1 MWSDIYPSHVIYSF
15 DVLLSDSN
23 VLLLFKLALGD
34 AVVCAPSSSLNAPDL
49 DELPEVQVPIF
60 DLDVLLPKWSLSY
73 PTMVFPTLD
82 PSAGE
87 NVPHP
92 HLLPPSPPMQVIS
105 MRIKKATSF
114 PTPLG
119 EDDGVMLVYDVTAI
133 HCKSAGELNA
143 MVDHAIRSGAM
154 TRAIQHAG
162 LTNAV
167 ASKPAIP
174 RDITPPVPTTT
185 SSSSAETTTETKTG
199 AGVGTES
206 SSSSPSSSS
215 SSTVIVEYTQVIDRF
230 SVAGAY

>member
-1 MWSDIYPSHVIYSF
+1 
-15 DVLLSDSN
+15 
-23 VLLLFKLALGD
+23 
-34 AVVCAPSSSLNAPDL
+34 
-49 DELPEVQVPIF
+49 
-60 DLDVLLPKWSLSY
+60 
-73 PTMVFPTLD
+73 
-82 PSAGE
+82 
-87 NVPHP
+87 
-92 HLLPPSPPMQVIS
+92 MQVVS

-185 SSSSAETTTETKTG
+185 SSSSAVTTTETKPG

-206 SSSSPSSSS
+206 SSSSS

-230 SVAGAY
+230 SVAGAYYPYSINPTISCTLAQYNLFSTHM